1 MLLTQSA
8 FQEASAWTGGRP
20 LIVSEW
26 SFPALDSGLPCTHGA
41 GQRFLTQ
48 DQRTVASELC
58 ARTMMAAP
66 QVVGYS
72 YFKWTDQPSSGISS
86 AFREDSNYG
95 VNTIDGNVYRTL
107 TDMFARVQPDRMRWR
122 RSPPPEI
129 KPPLP
134 PDPGE
139 TAAMFLAK
147 SSELSGTGVRC
158 IFENGVFCIENSVG
172 LRIEGYVGGSN
183 AIERIVYGQKDFGT
197 WNVMLCTSHDND
209 KKMWTSATKI
219 TSAGFRRSSHGDVL
233 RVVMRNSVFP

>member
-1 MLLTQSA
+1 
-8 FQEASAWTGGRP
+8 
-20 LIVSEW
+20 
-26 SFPALDSGLPCTHGA
+26 
-41 GQRFLTQ
+41 
-48 DQRTVASELC
+48 
-58 ARTMMAAP
+58 MAAP

-209 KKMWTSATKI
+209 KKMWTSATKLHPRGF
-219 TSAGFRRSSHGDVL
+219 AGLHTAMSCASLCEIQSFLDVFRRFDVF
-233 RVVMRNSVFP
+233 RRCSYG